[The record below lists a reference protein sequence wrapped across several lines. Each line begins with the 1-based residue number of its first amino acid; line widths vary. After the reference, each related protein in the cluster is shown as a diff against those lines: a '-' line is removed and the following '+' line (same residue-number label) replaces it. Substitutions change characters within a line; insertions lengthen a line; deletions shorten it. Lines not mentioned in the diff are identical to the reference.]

1 MPHSVETGFAD
12 RYACAFVKGSS
23 RHFESERIPGL
34 RLRALC
40 WGDASR
46 VPLVLLHGGGANA
59 HWWDHLAPAL
69 AEDFFVVA
77 PDFRGHGD
85 SDHPAELVV
94 GAFNDDLEAI
104 LDRLGRSDIVL
115 VGHSMGGHVA
125 LDHASR
131 HPETRGLVLLD
142 IVGGAPRRARRIA
155 RLALSL
161 RRTYASREEALAR
174 YRFVPAAPL
183 ASEAIRAAIAAA
195 SIKEEADGRFGF
207 DFDSRWFSVPSRER
221 PPLSSIRCPTL
232 LVRGETS
239 EMLVRESAE
248 AMVREFPDARLCEIP
263 AAGHQVQI
271 EAPGAVLAAILEFAA
286 PFA

>member
-1 MPHSVETGFAD
+1 
-12 RYACAFVKGSS
+12 VKGSS
-23 RHFESERIPGL
+23 QHFESDRIPGL

-40 WGDASR
+40 WGDASQ

-59 HWWDHLAPAL
+59 HWWDHLAPSL
-69 AEDFFVVA
+69 AEKFFVVA
-77 PDFRGHGD
+77 PDFRGHGA
-85 SDHPAELVV
+85 SDHPEELVV

-104 LDRLGRSDIVL
+104 LDNLGRSDIVL

-142 IVGGAPRRARRIA
+142 IVGGARRRARRIA

-161 RRTYASREEALAR
+161 RRTYPSREEAMAR
-174 YRFVPAAPL
+174 YRFLPAAPL
-183 ASEAIRAAIAAA
+183 ASEEIRAAIAAA
-195 SIKEEADGRFGF
+195 SIREEADGRFGF

-221 PPLSSIRCPTL
+221 PPLSSVRCPVL
-232 LVRGETS
+232 LVRGEIS
-239 EMLVRESAE
+239 EMLLRENAE
-248 AMVREFPDARLCEIP
+248 TMVREFPDARLCEIP
-263 AAGHQVQI
+263 AVGHQVQI
-271 EAPGAVLAAILEFAA
+271 EAPGTVLEAILEFAV